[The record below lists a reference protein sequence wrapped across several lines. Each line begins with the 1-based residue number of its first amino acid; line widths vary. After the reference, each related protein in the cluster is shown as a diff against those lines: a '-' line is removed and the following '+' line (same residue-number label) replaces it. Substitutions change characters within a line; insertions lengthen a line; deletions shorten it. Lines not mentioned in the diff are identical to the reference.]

1 MQVTVQVTLGH
12 TRCNPYAIG
21 RPAIRPQ
28 DSKASRTKVGL
39 SRARYALNC
48 TKISDAVH
56 QCCSTRLK

>member
-1 MQVTVQVTLGH
+1 MRVTLNPEH
-12 TRCNPYAIG
+12 CNPYAIG

-39 SRARYALNC
+39 SRVRQALNC

-56 QCCSTRLK
+56 Q